1 MAQQSVRVL
10 ALRHIMCEY
19 LGAFER
25 FFQDSGARI
34 TYVDTATG
42 GELPRSHDSYD
53 LLAILGGPMSV
64 NDPDSWLVAEK
75 RFVREAVERGKTTL
89 GLCLG
94 AQMIATA
101 FGAKVAPGERK
112 EVGFMEIDVSDT
124 AASDPLLKRFARPRQ
139 MVYQLHQEGF
149 ELPPGA
155 VRLASNALYPNQAY
169 RIGERCWGM
178 QFHVEI
184 DRPMLIEWIRE
195 YWGDPAALPA
205 DSYARVMLN
214 DADKRL
220 PQLEPLARA
229 VANDI
234 LQIARG
240 ENPR

>member
-25 FFQDSGARI
+25 LFKEGGARI
-34 TYVDTATG
+34 SYLDTAAG

-64 NDPDSWLVAEK
+64 NDPDAWLAAEK

-94 AQMIATA
+94 AQMIAA
-101 FGAKVAPGERK
+101 CFGAKVAPGERK
-112 EVGFMEIDVSDT
+112 EVGFMDIEVGGA
-124 AASDPLLKRFARPRQ
+124 AASDPLLKNFARPRQ
-139 MVYQLHQEGF
+139 MVYQLHGEGF

-155 VRLASNALYPNQAY
+155 VRLASSALYPNQAY

-184 DRPMLIEWIRE
+184 DRPMLLEWIRE
-195 YWGDPAALPA
+195 YWGDPATLPA
-205 DSYARVMLN
+205 DSYARAMLTQ
-214 DADKRL
+214 ADERL
-220 PQLEPLARA
+220 PQLERLARA
-229 VANDI
+229 VAADI
-234 LQIARG
+234 LKIARG
-240 ENPR
+240 EDS